1 MRTVTVALIIA
12 AVAAGCWAAAGITL
26 VANGK
31 TVASDPAPTMHN
43 QHVYVPL
50 RAAAEAV
57 GGKVEYDAATK
68 RVTICRG
75 PMCTIVMQDDGI
87 TVDGRL
93 LVGIRQVAE
102 ALNAEVDWDGPT
114 RTVRITTTD

>member
-1 MRTVTVALIIA
+1 MRTSIIA
-12 AVAAGCWAAAGITL
+12 LVIGLLALACWAQTGISL

-31 TVASDPAPTMHN
+31 IIVCDPAPALYN
-43 QHVYVPL
+43 DHVYVPL

-57 GGKVEYDAATK
+57 GGKVEYDAASK

-75 PMCTIVMQDDGI
+75 PVCTIVMQSDGI

-93 LVGIRQVAE
+93 LVGIRQVAG
-102 ALNAEVDWDGPT
+102 ALNAQVGWDAPT
-114 RTVRITTTD
+114 RTVTITTTD

>member
-1 MRTVTVALIIA
+1 MRVLIAALAICAVTVTCLA
-12 AVAAGCWAAAGITL
+12 ANGITL

-31 TVASDPAPTMHN
+31 TVASDPPATLYSER
-43 QHVYVPL
+43 VYVPL

-57 GGKVEYDAATK
+57 GGKVEYDAASK

-75 PMCTIVMQDDGI
+75 PMCTIVMQSDGI

-93 LVGIRQVAE
+93 LVGIRQVGE
-102 ALNAEVDWDGPT
+102 ALSAQVDWDGPG